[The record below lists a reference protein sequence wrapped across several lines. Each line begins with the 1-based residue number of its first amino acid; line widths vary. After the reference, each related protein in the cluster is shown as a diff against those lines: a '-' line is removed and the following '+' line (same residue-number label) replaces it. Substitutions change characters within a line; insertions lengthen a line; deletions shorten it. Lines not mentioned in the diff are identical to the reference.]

1 MHDKTC
7 ECTTHAAKSEFWR
20 RLVFDNEDGRCYYK
34 YRTSSAVSERFKQE
48 EKAPKRLL
56 SGMEPFSSY
65 KLAKRSRLPNT
76 RRKSKKANNQTP
88 LQIDVLHFTLVLPS
102 ISLVAANVL
111 ILE

>member
-48 EKAPKRLL
+48 EKAPKRFAFWHGTL
-56 SGMEPFSSY
+56 F
-65 KLAKRSRLPNT
+65 KLQARQKIETSEH
-76 RRKSKKANNQTP
+76 KKEKQESQQSNSTTN
-88 LQIDVLHFTLVLPS
+88 
-102 ISLVAANVL
+102 
-111 ILE
+111 

>member
-1 MHDKTC
+1 MQPKANFGAVLFLTMRTEDA
-7 ECTTHAAKSEFWR
+7 TTSTVPAAQCQKDSNKKKK
-20 RLVFDNEDGRCYYK
+20 LQKD
-34 YRTSSAVSERFKQE
+34 
-48 EKAPKRLL
+48 LL